1 MDRTR
6 AAARCDAGCRVSG
19 LVTGVLVAGCAVAG
33 LIIGLVVEI
42 VIDRVPKR
50 ELLSTWTRQD
60 LRTARAAAVAGST
73 VALFVGLAL
82 RYHDSWALPAF
93 LAVAA
98 GLVALSAIDLEHFLL
113 PNRIVYPLALA
124 TLALLTVGAVG
135 DGDWAA
141 LGRAVLGGVAG
152 MLTLGALHVMSPRSM
167 GFGDAKLAFVLGL
180 ALGWAEL
187 ILGLFCGFLAGALV
201 GLALITL
208 RQRGR
213 KDHLPFGPFLA
224 FGTLVV
230 LMWGDV
236 ILRWYRG

>member
-1 MDRTR
+1 
-6 AAARCDAGCRVSG
+6 
-19 LVTGVLVAGCAVAG
+19 VTGALVAGCAVAG
-33 LIIGLVVEI
+33 LIIGFVVEV

-60 LRTARAAAVAGST
+60 LQTARAAAVAGST
-73 VALFVGLAL
+73 IALFVGLAL

-135 DGDWAA
+135 DGDWGA

-152 MLTLGALHVMSPRSM
+152 MLTLGALHVISPRSM

-180 ALGWAEL
+180 ALGWLGWGEL
-187 ILGLFCGFLAGALV
+187 VLGLFCGFLAGALV
-201 GLALITL
+201 GVALITL

-224 FGTLVV
+224 FGTLVA

>member
-1 MDRTR
+1 VTL
-6 AAARCDAGCRVSG
+6 A
-19 LVTGVLVAGCAVAG
+19 LVVLCAVAG
-33 LIIGLVVEI
+33 LLIGLGVEVV
-42 VIDRVPKR
+42 VDRVPKR
-50 ELLSTWTRQD
+50 EVLTTWTRQD
-60 LRTARAAAVAGST
+60 LRTTRAATVAGIT

-98 GLVALSAIDLEHFLL
+98 GLIALSAIDLEHFLL

-124 TLALLTVGAVG
+124 TLALLTLGAIG
-135 DGDWAA
+135 DRDWAA

-152 MLTLGALHVMSPRSM
+152 MLTLGALHLASPRSM
-167 GFGDAKLAFVLGL
+167 GFGDVKLAFVLGL
-180 ALGWAEL
+180 ALGWLGWGEL
-187 ILGLFCGFLAGALV
+187 VLGLFCGFLAGATV
-201 GLALITL
+201 GLALIAL
-208 RQRGR
+208 RKRGR

-230 LMWGDV
+230 LLWGDV